1 MDKLYEQCAG
11 IDIQKRQITVC
22 VMSGETKTSRTFG
35 TGESDRE
42 DIVQWL
48 RDYDC
53 EAAVMENRN
62 PLWERLYRTLDEA
75 LEMTVILVIDW
86 EDMKQLHQV
95 PARQTGGTDAEWMA
109 YLLSYG
115 LIQAIDLPGA
125 AAQGD
130 CKQFRRTKRDF
141 EESLARQT
149 EWVVD
154 IVERERRRLGIDTR
168 ALPVHEDLWREVKK
182 LLRSPVVSPMTKET
196 LKFGRGNVT
205 GMQTHIARIEK
216 LIEAYERKK

>member
-1 MDKLYEQCAG
+1 MEKVYERCAG

-35 TGESDRE
+35 IGESDVE
-42 DIVQWL
+42 DLARWL

-75 LEMTVILVIDW
+75 LELTVILVIDW
-86 EDMKQLHQV
+86 EEMKQHQV
-95 PARQTGGTDAEWMA
+95 PARKAGLTDGEWLA

-115 LIQAIDLPGA
+115 RIQSISIPGA
-125 AAQGD
+125 AARGD
-130 CKQFRRTKRDF
+130 CKQLRRTKKEF
-141 EESLARQT
+141 EESLIRQT
-149 EWVVD
+149 ECVVD
-154 IVERERRRLGIDTR
+154 IVERERRRLGIDMR
-168 ALPVHEDLWREVKK
+168 ALPVHEDLWREVKE
-182 LLRSPVVSPMTKET
+182 LLRSPAVSPMTKET
-196 LKFGRGNVT
+196 LKFGRKNVT
-205 GMQTHIARIEK
+205 DLQTSIARLAD